1 MAGRPSKYDPSFPA
15 QARKLCRLGLTD
27 VEIADI
33 LDIAVST
40 LNNWK
45 AEHPE
50 FMEALKEGK
59 SEADARVV
67 ESLYHRAIGYSHD
80 AEKVFQFQGT
90 VVRAPYREH
99 YPPDTTAAIF
109 WLKNRQPDKWRDVHK
124 HEHGAAGEFDDKT
137 PDELRDFVRS
147 EAEALGLGSV
157 ASEKVRG
164 GRGARTKPH

>member
-1 MAGRPSKYDPSFPA
+1 MARYSKYEARFPEI
-15 QARKLCRLGLTD
+15 ARKLCKLGATD
-27 VEIADI
+27 VEIADFFG
-33 LDIAVST
+33 IAVST

-45 AEHPE
+45 GEHPE
-50 FMEALKEGK
+50 LLEALKEGK
-59 SEADARVV
+59 AEADKRVE
-67 ESLYHRAIGYSHD
+67 ESLYQRALGYSHD
-80 AEKVFQFQGT
+80 AEKVFQFQGQII
-90 VVRAPYREH
+90 RAPYREH

-157 ASEKVRG
+157 VAEKVRSS
-164 GRGARTKPH
+164 RGSRTKPH